1 MRNLLFVLLLGTLA
15 ACVSND
21 RNIATVTA
29 ATEIGTEAMQIQS
42 IVTEG
47 DDYRIGGTDLL
58 SVSVFQVPDLSFAA
72 LRVDASGNIQ
82 MPLIGAVR
90 AAGRTPNEL
99 SEDIR
104 ARLADRYLRNPQVTV
119 TVTEA
124 ASQKV
129 TVDGDVAAPGVFEM
143 RGRTTLVQAIA
154 MAKGPTPTADLNSV
168 AIFRTQGG
176 QRMVA
181 VFDLA
186 AIRKGQAPDPEI
198 LPGDMVIVG
207 LSRAKAIVGGAL
219 LALPALATGFIALDG
234 NH

>member
-1 MRNLLFVLLLGTLA
+1 MRNLFLVLILGTLA

-21 RNIATVTA
+21 RNVSNVTA
-29 ATEIGTEAMQIQS
+29 ATEIGAAAMQTQS
-42 IVTEG
+42 NVIES

-58 SVSVFQVPDLSFAA
+58 AVSVFQVPDLSFPA

-104 ARLADRYLRNPQVTV
+104 ARLAAQYLRNPQVTV

-129 TVDGDVAAPGVFEM
+129 TVDGDVKTPGVYEM

-154 MAKGPTPTADLNSV
+154 MAQGPTPTADLNSV
-168 AIFRTQGG
+168 AIFRTQNG

-186 AIRKGQAPDPEI
+186 AIRNGSAEDPVI
-198 LPGDMVIVG
+198 LGDDVIVVDR
-207 LSRAKAIVGGAL
+207 SRINAFFREVLGAV
-219 LALPALATGFIALDG
+219 PALGVFRAF
-234 NH
+234 

>member
-1 MRNLLFVLLLGTLA
+1 MRNLLIVLLLGSLA

-21 RNIATVTA
+21 RNVANVTA
-29 ATEIGTEAMQIQS
+29 ATEIGADAMQVQS
-42 IVTEG
+42 IVSEG

-58 SVSVFQVPDLSFAA
+58 SVSVFQVPDLSFPA

-104 ARLADRYLRNPQVTV
+104 SRLAAQYLRNPQVTV

-186 AIRKGQAPDPEI
+186 AIRNGTAEDPVI
-198 LPGDMVIVG
+198 LGDDVIVVDR
-207 LSRAKAIVGGAL
+207 SRVNAFFRDVLGAV
-219 LALPALATGFIALDG
+219 PVFGVFRGF
-234 NH
+234 

>member
-186 AIRKGQAPDPEI
+186 AIRNGTAEDPVI
-198 LPGDMVIVG
+198 LGDDVIVVDR
-207 LSRAKAIVGGAL
+207 SRVNAFFRDVLGAVPVL
-219 LALPALATGFIALDG
+219 GVFRGF
-234 NH
+234 

>member
-29 ATEIGTEAMQIQS
+29 ATEIGAEAMQVQS
-42 IVTEG
+42 IVSEG

-186 AIRKGQAPDPEI
+186 AIRNGTAEDPVI
-198 LPGDMVIVG
+198 LGDDVIVVDR
-207 LSRAKAIVGGAL
+207 SRVNAFFRDVLGAVPVL
-219 LALPALATGFIALDG
+219 GVFRGF
-234 NH
+234 

>member
-29 ATEIGTEAMQIQS
+29 ATEIGADAMQVQS
-42 IVTEG
+42 IVSEG

-186 AIRKGQAPDPEI
+186 AIRNGTAEDPVI
-198 LPGDMVIVG
+198 LGDDVIVVDR
-207 LSRAKAIVGGAL
+207 SRVNAFFRDVLGAVPVL
-219 LALPALATGFIALDG
+219 GVFRGF
-234 NH
+234 

>member
-1 MRNLLFVLLLGTLA
+1 MRNLLFVILLGTLA

-186 AIRKGQAPDPEI
+186 AIRNGTAEDPVI
-198 LPGDMVIVG
+198 LGDDVIVVDR
-207 LSRAKAIVGGAL
+207 SRVNAFFRDVLGAVPVL
-219 LALPALATGFIALDG
+219 GVFRGF
-234 NH
+234 